1 MYKNEQIIVF
11 ILMKFTSNYFLILEL
26 KKLNR
31 CLHDQQFQQR
41 LILIESRTIQV
52 GNYKPYTIQA
62 NQSLLSYFGL
72 IREIIHHFH

>member
-1 MYKNEQIIVF
+1 MIN
-11 ILMKFTSNYFLILEL
+11 
-26 KKLNR
+26 
-31 CLHDQQFQQR
+31 QQFQQR

-72 IREIIHHFH
+72 IREIIHNFH